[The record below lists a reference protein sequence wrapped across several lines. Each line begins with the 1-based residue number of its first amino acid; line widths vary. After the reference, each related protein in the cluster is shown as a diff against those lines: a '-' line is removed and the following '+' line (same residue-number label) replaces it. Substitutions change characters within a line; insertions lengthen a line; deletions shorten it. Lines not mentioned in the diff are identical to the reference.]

1 MMRFALS
8 VLAAATLVAASA
20 PPAEAAGSKCT
31 QKKIQAAGKKAM
43 SKATCH
49 AKAVSKG
56 IAVDPACLTKA
67 ETAFTKAFASAE
79 KKADCIAGIGDDP
92 TIETR
97 VDAFVDDLAC
107 DLGGECAQ
115 ATTPAQ
121 PLSILV
127 TNDDGV
133 AAPGIDALVTALTG
147 NANLAV
153 TVIAPATNQ
162 SGTGDSTKT
171 TTITVTNSTTASGYP
186 AKAVAGFPADTTL
199 FGILEALSP
208 PPDLV
213 VTGINAGQNI
223 SAEVSVISGTVGA
236 ALWAA
241 RKGVPAIA
249 VSQGL
254 GASISYTEAASYL
267 ADVVERFRTN
277 PGFRNKMREGRAPY
291 NGVVLNVN
299 FPTCTAGSTRGVR
312 VVPLGRGSE
321 ITGYTLMSDTGGTQ
335 TWQVVVQNTNIFA
348 SDCTS
353 VLPTPTTDIEAMTN
367 GFASITPL
375 GIDLTASG
383 RLLSEFSFL
392 EQ

>member
-1 MMRFALS
+1 
-8 VLAAATLVAASA
+8 
-20 PPAEAAGSKCT
+20 
-31 QKKIQAAGKKAM
+31 
-43 SKATCH
+43 
-49 AKAVSKG
+49 
-56 IAVDPACLTKA
+56 
-67 ETAFTKAFASAE
+67 
-79 KKADCIAGIGDDP
+79 
-92 TIETR
+92 
-97 VDAFVDDLAC
+97 
-107 DLGGECAQ
+107 
-115 ATTPAQ
+115 
-121 PLSILV
+121 
-127 TNDDGV
+127 
-133 AAPGIDALVTALTG
+133 
-147 NANLAV
+147 
-153 TVIAPATNQ
+153 
-162 SGTGDSTKT
+162 
-171 TTITVTNSTTASGYP
+171 VTNSTTASGYP